1 MTAVRP
7 AVRRSRM
14 SARHLPHLVF
24 LVAAVGTLVRLVE
37 LNNELCWSVAPPMA
51 VLALLYA
58 AGQARWE
65 RLGRAGGPVWFGLLL
80 LLWSWV
86 AWVLPAPLTFGY
98 AWLAVPLGVLALGMP
113 SRGERAVALGVL
125 TALLTAALVR
135 AGGGL
140 DPDLLAPPVT
150 AMWATVLLY
159 RSQQRLTRELAD
171 TRGELARRQREAGRL
186 SERARIARDLHDT
199 LAQELAGSRMLLQAA
214 ERDWDRRP
222 EAARRQVRLVTDALG
237 DHLAQTRGIIDDL
250 TPPALARDG
259 LEAALCELTARTGSA
274 AGAPRV
280 SFSAEHSTEDGADA
294 PGPLPMEQA
303 VALLRVTRGLLANA
317 CEHAR
322 ATHVHITLVQGGTA
336 AAVEVRDDG
345 VGFDPGLPD
354 LVRSTAAGRGF
365 GLAGARER
373 LGALGGTLTVDTA
386 PGRGTRVRA
395 ALPVARTAEDRVPAG
410 AR

>member
-1 MTAVRP
+1 MPAALP
-7 AVRRSRM
+7 AVRRPSLP
-14 SARHLPHLVF
+14 ARHLPHLVF
-24 LVAAVGTLVRLVE
+24 LVAVAGTLVRLVE
-37 LNNELCWSVAPPMA
+37 LNNELCWSIAPPLA

-65 RLGRAGGPVWFGLLL
+65 RLGGAGRPVWFGLLL

-98 AWLAVPLGVLALGMP
+98 AWLAVPLAVLAVRMP
-113 SRGERAVALGVL
+113 TRGERAVALGVL
-125 TALLTAALVR
+125 TALLLAALVR
-135 AGGGL
+135 AGGL
-140 DPDLLAPPVT
+140 DADVLAPPVT
-150 AMWATVLLY
+150 ALWATVLLY
-159 RSQQRLTRELAD
+159 RGQQRTARELAD
-171 TRGELARRQREAGRL
+171 TRGELARQQREAGRL

-250 TPPALARDG
+250 TPPDLARDG
-259 LEAALCELTARTGSA
+259 LEATLRDLTARTASA
-274 AGAPRV
+274 AGAPRI
-280 SFSAEHSTEDGADA
+280 SFSAENPPVA
-294 PGPLPMEQA
+294 LPMEQA
-303 VALLRVTRGLLANA
+303 VALLRVTQGLLANT

-322 ATHVHITLVQGGTA
+322 ATQVHVILAHGKAT
-336 AAVEVRDDG
+336 AAVEVSDDG
-345 VGFDPGLPD
+345 VGFDFDPD
-354 LVRSTAAGRGF
+354 AVRSTAAGRGF

-373 LGALGGTLTVDTA
+373 LGVLGGTLTVDTA

-395 ALPVARTAEDRVPAG
+395 ALPVADRVPVG